1 MNILILCFTFLQ
13 CSEDYVEGS
22 EKGIIKGIVVKHN
35 TNEPLANVKITT
47 APTTSTI
54 FTANDGSFEIKDVPI
69 GDYSVKAELQG
80 YMMEVQ
86 GANIVEFGQNVSL
99 VFEMKD
105 DNALNSPPSVSVL
118 LTPVDN
124 AVDLGLNVNVTWN
137 CTDSDDDEITYK
149 VILKNNK
156 NNNISVFKDI
166 KEQKFT
172 FENLSF
178 GTSYFWQVVATDG
191 INEEVY
197 SSTNKFTTSS
207 IPPNRIHFVRLF
219 GDNHVIYST
228 DEKGN
233 NFKFTQESVNSLRP
247 RKNNSAG
254 LVAFIRMVEGNVHL
268 FTAKLDGSNVFKVTE
283 IPLAGFNNNEID
295 FSWSANGSEF
305 IYPNYNKLYRVNK
318 DGSGTQLIYTT
329 SDNSY
334 ISECAWSNDGSK
346 IVLKTNNIEGYKAK
360 IFIIDL
366 LGNTIKTIIEN
377 VTGAV
382 GGLDISVDGSKILY
396 TRDISGFESYNYRQL
411 RTHLFIYNLNTD
423 TVEDISDL
431 SKIPNGFIDID
442 PRFSPNEAE
451 VIFTQTSNDGISRK
465 DIYKISLSQDEQGD
479 FKRTLLYENAWMP
492 DWE

>member
-105 DNALNSPPSVSVL
+105 DNALNSPPSVPVL